1 MRKEEVLKIVRLALE
16 EDIGGG
22 DTTTE
27 LVIDEV
33 GKSRAEIMCK
43 DEGRIIV
50 CGHLPA
56 RLTFAELDA
65 DCSYEE
71 LIPDG
76 EEAMKGQVV
85 ARLSGKTKGLLSAER
100 VALNFICHLTG
111 VATQAAQFA
120 KKTEL
125 VIRDTRKTIPG
136 LRILQK
142 YAVRCGGLENH
153 RMGLF
158 DGVMIKD
165 NHIRATGS
173 IAEAVRRARKGEP
186 PKVEIEV
193 EAQTIDQVEEA
204 LGAGVDIIMLDNMTV
219 EQIREAVA
227 LIEGRAQVEV
237 SGGIDLDNVREY
249 EGLGIDFVSIGAL
262 THSVR
267 SANLSL
273 EFVE

>member
-1 MRKEEVLKIVRLALE
+1 MRKEEVLKVVRLALE

-22 DTTTE
+22 DITTE

-33 GKSRAEIMCK
+33 GKSRAEIVSK
-43 DEGRIIV
+43 DEERIIV

-56 RLTFAELDA
+56 RLTFTELDA

-76 EEAMKGQVV
+76 AEAMNGQVV
-85 ARLSGKTKGLLSAER
+85 ARVSGKTRALLSAER
-100 VALNFICHLTG
+100 VALNFICHLSG

-125 VIRDTRKTIPG
+125 AIRDTRKTIPG

-186 PKVEIEV
+186 PKAEIEV

-204 LGAGVDIIMLDNMTV
+204 LGAGADIIMLDNMTV
-219 EQIREAVA
+219 EQIREALA
-227 LIEGRAQVEV
+227 LIEGRALVEV
-237 SGGIDLDNVREY
+237 SGGIDLDNVGEY